1 MAVLNQKSV
10 LDMIKEFRRNWHALC
25 NSERT
30 TLCGA
35 DSMLLALQLSMAE
48 NNKQHSGEFTVSLSD
63 VLLTWKYLLH
73 EKLNLPIENVKVIDH
88 YEDIRRTYD
97 DFLKNS
103 NMLDLIDVYQRC
115 RILTSNCENNN
126 TMSPGSALWSLS
138 ENGGVLLPGLDLS
151 APREDSPVSALLA
164 QQERKGEPHPARS
177 WPRNSGLPGIPDTA
191 RRKRPDLKKL
201 KAAMERSE
209 LRDFL
214 SGKQYAVGD
223 ETDLYVPV
231 SPMSKHNQDNEKVQ
245 LVARKIFFSYLNLLV
260 NSKNDLA
267 LAHIL
272 NIPDRGLGR
281 EAFTDLKHA
290 AREKQMSIFLVATS
304 FIRTIELGGKGY
316 APSPSDPLR
325 THVKGLS
332 NFINFIDKLD
342 EILGEISNPSIAG
355 GRILSVIKMQLIK
368 GHNSRDPFYKAVEE
382 VAQDLDLRIKN
393 IINSQQGG
401 VAVSTTDISPAR
413 PKSYAIN
420 RGTAYCGR
428 DTVKTLLILLD
439 EEAASA
445 PTENKAELLY
455 DDENTIHHNGT
466 SILTLFRS
474 PTQVNN
480 SLMKPLRERVHKS
493 IQEKKVK
500 MKQTLIRSQFACTYK
515 DDCMIS
521 KDSWKNVNSASKPLH
536 VLHMENDLSEGIN
549 SPVGRST
556 IGTSFGNVHLDRSEN
571 EKLSRKSSSQ
581 TGNKTS
587 KRKQVDLDGENIL
600 SDNGNDPPQHKN
612 VKIPKTSN
620 SSHNKLECKLA
631 RVARG
636 SKCTA
641 KGKLSIGQTKLTQ
654 YFRL

>member
-10 LDMIKEFRRNWHALC
+10 LDMIKEFRKNWRALC

-73 EKLNLPIENVKVIDH
+73 EKLNLPVENMDVTDH
-88 YEDIRRTYD
+88 YEDIRKIYD
-97 DFLKNS
+97 DFLENS
-103 NMLDLIDVYQRC
+103 NMLDLIDVYKKC
-115 RILTSNCENNN
+115 RILTSNCENNK
-126 TMSPGSALWSLS
+126 TICPSQ
-138 ENGGVLLPGLDLS
+138 LL
-151 APREDSPVSALLA
+151 
-164 QQERKGEPHPARS
+164 
-177 WPRNSGLPGIPDTA
+177 
-191 RRKRPDLKKL
+191 
-201 KAAMERSE
+201 
-209 LRDFL
+209 DFL

-223 ETDLYVPV
+223 ETDLSIPT
-231 SPMSKHNQDNEKVQ
+231 SPTSKYKQDNEKVQ
-245 LVARKIFFSYLNLLV
+245 LLARKIIFSYLNLLV

-267 LAHIL
+267 VAHIL

-316 APSPSDPLR
+316 APPPSDPLR

-342 EILGEISNPSIAG
+342 EILGEIPNPSIAG
-355 GRILSVIKMQLIK
+355 GQILSVIKMQLIK
-368 GHNSRDPFYKAVEE
+368 GRNSRDPFYKAIEE

-393 IINSQQGG
+393 IINSQEGV

-413 PKSYAIN
+413 PKSHAIN
-420 RGTAYCGR
+420 HGTAYCGR
-428 DTVKTLLILLD
+428 DTVKTLLVLLD

-445 PTENKAELLY
+445 PTKNKAELLY
-455 DDENTIHHNGT
+455 DEENTIHHNGT

-480 SLMKPLRERVHKS
+480 SIKPLRERICKS
-493 IQEKKVK
+493 MQEKKIK

-515 DDCMIS
+515 DDYMIS
-521 KDSWKNVNSASKPLH
+521 KDNWNNVNLASKPLC
-536 VLHMENDLSEGIN
+536 VLHMENDLSEGVN
-549 SPVGRST
+549 SSVGRST
-556 IGTSFGNVHLDRSEN
+556 IGKSFGNVHLDRSKN
-571 EKLSRKSSSQ
+571 EKVSRKSTSQ
-581 TGNKTS
+581 TGNKSS

-600 SDNGNDPPQHKN
+600 CDNGNEPPQHKN
-612 VKIPKTSN
+612 VKIPKKSN
-620 SSHNKLECKLA
+620 DSQNKLYSKLA
-631 RVARG
+631 KVAK
-636 SKCTA
+636 SNKCTA
-641 KGKLSIGQTKLTQ
+641 KDKLIPGQAKLTQ
-654 YFRL
+654 FFRL

>member
-25 NSERT
+25 NSERMT
-30 TLCGA
+30 ICGA
-35 DSMLLALQLSMAE
+35 DSMLLVLQLSMAE
-48 NNKQHSGEFTVSLSD
+48 NNKQS
-63 VLLTWKYLLH
+63 
-73 EKLNLPIENVKVIDH
+73 
-88 YEDIRRTYD
+88 
-97 DFLKNS
+97 
-103 NMLDLIDVYQRC
+103 Q
-115 RILTSNCENNN
+115 
-126 TMSPGSALWSLS
+126 
-138 ENGGVLLPGLDLS
+138 
-151 APREDSPVSALLA
+151 
-164 QQERKGEPHPARS
+164 
-177 WPRNSGLPGIPDTA
+177 
-191 RRKRPDLKKL
+191 
-201 KAAMERSE
+201 

-214 SGKQYAVGD
+214 SGKQHAEGD
-223 ETDLYVPV
+223 ETDLYVPISPV
-231 SPMSKHNQDNEKVQ
+231 SKQNQDNEKVQ

-342 EILGEISNPSIAG
+342 EILGEISNP
-355 GRILSVIKMQLIK
+355 R
-368 GHNSRDPFYKAVEE
+368 
-382 VAQDLDLRIKN
+382 
-393 IINSQQGG
+393 
-401 VAVSTTDISPAR
+401 SPA
-413 PKSYAIN
+413 
-420 RGTAYCGR
+420 
-428 DTVKTLLILLD
+428 
-439 EEAASA
+439 
-445 PTENKAELLY
+445 
-455 DDENTIHHNGT
+455 
-466 SILTLFRS
+466 
-474 PTQVNN
+474 QVNN
-480 SLMKPLRERVHKS
+480 SLMKPLRERIHKS

-521 KDSWKNVNSASKPLH
+521 KDNWNNVNSASKPMH

-556 IGTSFGNVHLDRSEN
+556 IGTSFGNVHLDRSKN

-600 SDNGNDPPQHKN
+600 CDNGNDPPQHKN

-620 SSHNKLECKLA
+620 NSHNKLECKLA

-641 KGKLSIGQTKLTQ
+641 KDKLIIGQTKLTQ

>member
-25 NSERT
+25 NSERMT
-30 TLCGA
+30 ICGA
-35 DSMLLALQLSMAE
+35 DSMLLVLQLSMAE

-63 VLLTWKYLLH
+63 VFLTWKYLLH

-88 YEDIRRTYD
+88 YEDIRKTYD

-115 RILTSNCENNN
+115 KILTSNCENN
-126 TMSPGSALWSLS
+126 TISP
-138 ENGGVLLPGLDLS
+138 
-151 APREDSPVSALLA
+151 
-164 QQERKGEPHPARS
+164 
-177 WPRNSGLPGIPDTA
+177 
-191 RRKRPDLKKL
+191 
-201 KAAMERSE
+201 
-209 LRDFL
+209 
-214 SGKQYAVGD
+214 
-223 ETDLYVPV
+223 
-231 SPMSKHNQDNEKVQ
+231 
-245 LVARKIFFSYLNLLV
+245 
-260 NSKNDLA
+260 
-267 LAHIL
+267 
-272 NIPDRGLGR
+272 
-281 EAFTDLKHA
+281 
-290 AREKQMSIFLVATS
+290 VATS

-413 PKSYAIN
+413 PKSYTIN
-420 RGTAYCGR
+420 HGTAYCGR
-428 DTVKTLLILLD
+428 DTVKTLLVLLD
-439 EEAASA
+439 EEAATV
-445 PTENKAELLY
+445 PTKNKAELLH

-474 PTQVNN
+474 PAQVNN
-480 SLMKPLRERVHKS
+480 SLMKPLRERIHKS

-521 KDSWKNVNSASKPLH
+521 KDNWNNVNSASKPMH

-556 IGTSFGNVHLDRSEN
+556 IGTSFGNVHLDRSKN

-600 SDNGNDPPQHKN
+600 CDNGNDPPQHKN

-620 SSHNKLECKLA
+620 NSHNKLECKLA

-641 KGKLSIGQTKLTQ
+641 KDKLIIGQTKLTQ

>member
-10 LDMIKEFRRNWHALC
+10 LDMIKEFRRNWHSFC

-30 TLCGA
+30 TVCGA

-48 NNKQHSGEFTVSLSD
+48 NNKQYSGEFTVSLSD

-73 EKLNLPIENVKVIDH
+73 EKLNLPVENMKVIDH
-88 YEDIRRTYD
+88 YENIRKIYD

-103 NMLDLIDVYQRC
+103 NMLDMIDVYKKC
-115 RILTSNCENNN
+115 NVLTSNYANI
-126 TMSPGSALWSLS
+126 SPS
-138 ENGGVLLPGLDLS
+138 
-151 APREDSPVSALLA
+151 
-164 QQERKGEPHPARS
+164 Q
-177 WPRNSGLPGIPDTA
+177 
-191 RRKRPDLKKL
+191 
-201 KAAMERSE
+201 

-214 SGKQYAVGD
+214 SGRQYAVD
-223 ETDLYVPV
+223 NETDF
-231 SPMSKHNQDNEKVQ
+231 SEPMSPISKCNWDNEKVQ
-245 LVARKIFFSYLNLLV
+245 LLAKKIIYSYLNLLV

-325 THVKGLS
+325 THIKGLS

-342 EILGEISNPSIAG
+342 EILGEIPNPSIAG

-368 GHNSRDPFYKAVEE
+368 GQNSRDPFYKAIEE
-382 VAQDLDLRIKN
+382 VAQDLDLRIKS
-393 IINSQQGG
+393 IINSQQGDL
-401 VAVSTTDISPAR
+401 ALSTTDISPAR
-413 PKSYAIN
+413 PKSHAIN
-420 RGTAYCGR
+420 HGTAYCGR
-428 DTVKTLLILLD
+428 DTVKTLLVLLD

-445 PTENKAELLY
+445 PTKNKAELLY

-480 SLMKPLRERVHKS
+480 SSMKPLRERIHMSV
-493 IQEKKVK
+493 QEKTIK

-521 KDSWKNVNSASKPLH
+521 KDKWNSVNSASKPLC
-536 VLHMENDLSEGIN
+536 VLHMENDLSGGVN
-549 SPVGRST
+549 SSVGRPT
-556 IGTSFGNVHLDRSEN
+556 IGTSSGNVHLDRSKN
-571 EKLSRKSSSQ
+571 EKVARKSISL
-581 TGNKTS
+581 TGNKGS
-587 KRKQVDLDGENIL
+587 KRKQVDLDDENIL
-600 SDNGNDPPQHKN
+600 CDNGNEPPQHRN
-612 VKIPKTSN
+612 VKIPKASKDLQSKLDGKLVRAAKSN
-620 SSHNKLECKLA
+620 
-631 RVARG
+631 
-636 SKCTA
+636 KCTA
-641 KGKLSIGQTKLTQ
+641 KNKLITGQTKLTQ
-654 YFRL
+654 FFRL

>member
-63 VLLTWKYLLH
+63 VFLTWKYLLH

-88 YEDIRRTYD
+88 YEDIRKTYD
-97 DFLKNS
+97 GLLKNS

-115 RILTSNCENNN
+115 KILTSNCENN
-126 TMSPGSALWSLS
+126 TISPS
-138 ENGGVLLPGLDLS
+138 
-151 APREDSPVSALLA
+151 
-164 QQERKGEPHPARS
+164 Q
-177 WPRNSGLPGIPDTA
+177 
-191 RRKRPDLKKL
+191 
-201 KAAMERSE
+201 

-214 SGKQYAVGD
+214 SGRQHAEGD

-231 SPMSKHNQDNEKVQ
+231 SPMSKQNQDNEKVQ

-281 EAFTDLKHA
+281 EAFTDLKRA

-304 FIRTIELGGKGY
+304 FIRTLELGGKGY

-342 EILGEISNPSIAG
+342 EILGEISNS
-355 GRILSVIKMQLIK
+355 
-368 GHNSRDPFYKAVEE
+368 
-382 VAQDLDLRIKN
+382 
-393 IINSQQGG
+393 
-401 VAVSTTDISPAR
+401 
-413 PKSYAIN
+413 
-420 RGTAYCGR
+420 
-428 DTVKTLLILLD
+428 
-439 EEAASA
+439 
-445 PTENKAELLY
+445 
-455 DDENTIHHNGT
+455 
-466 SILTLFRS
+466 RS

-480 SLMKPLRERVHKS
+480 SLMKPLRERIHKS

-521 KDSWKNVNSASKPLH
+521 KDNWNNVNSASKPLH

-556 IGTSFGNVHLDRSEN
+556 IGTSFGNVHLDRSKN

-600 SDNGNDPPQHKN
+600 CDNGNDPPQHKN

-620 SSHNKLECKLA
+620 NSHNKLECKLA

-641 KGKLSIGQTKLTQ
+641 KDKLIIGQTKLTQ